1 MKRTTR
7 SLALAILGVLIA
19 AAPARL
25 CAQSTDGAGIAN
37 LSPGDVCQIIGGT
50 VALGFGIWHFAVP
63 DLYRWQSYVPDAPQ
77 TLVDAVAATNFFMSL
92 TLSMVGATN
101 VAMPLLMD
109 AATPMGRA
117 WLWANVG
124 LWTVRTAYQL
134 VKPQGSHSPALRWG
148 MTAAFVATDLL
159 FVAAAIDAT
168 W

>member
-1 MKRTTR
+1 MNRTLHVFT
-7 SLALAILGVLIA
+7 GVLLLV
-19 AAPARL
+19 L
-25 CAQSTDGAGIAN
+25 CAIAPGRLFAQSGGGTMD
-37 LSPGDVCQIIGGT
+37 LSPGDVCQMVGGA

-63 DLYRWQSYVPDAPQ
+63 DLYRWQSYVPEAPQ
-77 TLVDAVAATNFFMSL
+77 TLVDAVAATNFFMSFS
-92 TLSMVGATN
+92 LSLVGATN

-124 LWTVRTAYQL
+124 LWSTRAVYQL
-134 VKPQGSHSPALRWG
+134 IRPQGSHNPALRWG
-148 MTAAFVATDLL
+148 MTAVFVATDLL